1 MIVGT
6 EVRIKL
12 CNMYGSAFA
21 GKVGIIEELRHDKQ
35 LGTYFVI
42 GFDKVVLTY
51 PFYANEFEE
60 VKGVE

>member
-1 MIVGT
+1 
-6 EVRIKL
+6 
-12 CNMYGSAFA
+12 MYGSAFA